1 MKTTKIK
8 SSLIAL
14 VIAFVANSNAAIVN
28 ILPNFNGSTLTLESS
43 VSTITPTLGS
53 SGILVNKTL
62 AVGDTFTYV
71 FVPTDLTQYLTSS
84 SLGFTTLGFSMT
96 GTSAAPAAF
105 SMDLYGLNASSEVA
119 VIQSF
124 SGYVPTSST
133 SAFVGLTAG
142 TVGDLSVINN
152 VVGFGF
158 TFNVGDIAVNTTLNS
173 LQANVDIAAIPEPS
187 VASLLALGT
196 VGLVALRVRRKS

>member
-1 MKTTKIK
+1 MKTTKLK

-14 VIAFVANSNAAIVN
+14 AIAFVANTNAAIVN
-28 ILPNFNGSTLTLESS
+28 IGPSFSSSANALNFESS
-43 VSTITPTLGS
+43 VSTISPTLVS

-62 AVGDTFTYV
+62 AVGDTFSYT
-71 FVPTDLTQYLTSS
+71 FASSDFTNYLTSS
-84 SLGFTTLGFSMT
+84 LLGFTTLGFSMT

-105 SMDLYGLNASSEVA
+105 SMDLYGLNASSELA

-142 TVGDLSVINN
+142 TVGDLSAINN
-152 VVGFGF
+152 VIGFGF

-173 LQANVDIAAIPEPS
+173 LQADVIPEPS
-187 VASLLALGT
+187 SASLLAIG
-196 VGLVALRVRRKS
+196 VAGLVALRARRKS

>member
-14 VIAFVANSNAAIVN
+14 VIALVANANAAIVN
-28 ILPNFNGSTLTLESS
+28 IGPSFNASTLTYEPSG
-43 VSTITPTLGS
+43 STIIPTLGS

-62 AVGDTFTYV
+62 AVGDQFSYTFANSDFTS
-71 FVPTDLTQYLTSS
+71 YLTSS
-84 SLGFTTLGFSMT
+84 LLGFTKLGFAMT

-105 SMDLYGLNASSEVA
+105 SLDLYGLNSASELA
-119 VIQSF
+119 IIQSF
-124 SGYVPTSST
+124 SGYVPTSSA

-142 TVGDLSVINN
+142 TVGDLSAINN
-152 VVGFGF
+152 VIGFGF

-173 LQANVDIAAIPEPS
+173 LQADLIPEPS
-187 VASLLALGT
+187 SASLLALGMA
-196 VGLVALRVRRKS
+196 GLVALRTRRKS

>member
-1 MKTTKIK
+1 MKTTKIN

-14 VIAFVANSNAAIVN
+14 VMAFVVNSNAANVN
-28 ILPNFNGSTLTLESS
+28 ILPSFNGSTLTFESS

-105 SMDLYGLNASSEVA
+105 SMDLYGLNASSEVSL
-119 VIQSF
+119 IQSF
-124 SGYVPTSST
+124 SGFVPTSST
-133 SAFVGLTAG
+133 SAFVELTAG
-142 TVGDLSVINN
+142 TVGNLSVIDN
-152 VVGFGF
+152 VIGFGF
-158 TFNVGDIAVNTTLNS
+158 TFNVADIAVNTTINS
-173 LQANVDIAAIPEPS
+173 LQANVDLSAIPEPS

>member
-14 VIAFVANSNAAIVN
+14 VIALVANANAAIVN
-28 ILPNFNGSTLTLESS
+28 IGPSFSSSANALNFESS
-43 VSTITPTLGS
+43 VSTITPTLGL

-62 AVGDTFTYV
+62 GVGDTFTYT
-71 FVPTDLTQYLTSS
+71 FASSDFTNYLTSS
-84 SLGFTTLGFSMT
+84 LLGFTTLGFSMT

-105 SMDLYGLNASSEVA
+105 SMDLFGLNASSGLA
-119 VIQSF
+119 IIQSF

-142 TVGDLSVINN
+142 TVGDLSAINN
-152 VVGFGF
+152 VIGFGF

-173 LQANVDIAAIPEPS
+173 LQADVIPEPTS
-187 VASLLALGT
+187 ASLLAIG
-196 VGLVALRVRRKS
+196 VAGLVALRARRKS

>member
-14 VIAFVANSNAAIVN
+14 VIALVANANAAIVN
-28 ILPNFNGSTLTLESS
+28 IGPSFSSSANALNFESS

-62 AVGDTFTYV
+62 AVGDTFTYT
-71 FVPTDLTQYLTSS
+71 FASSDFTNYLTSS
-84 SLGFTTLGFSMT
+84 SLGFTTLGFAMT

-105 SMDLYGLNASSEVA
+105 SLDLYGLTSTSEVA

-124 SGYVPTSST
+124 SGYVPTSSA

-173 LQANVDIAAIPEPS
+173 LQADLIPEPS
-187 VASLLALGT
+187 SASLLALGMA
-196 VGLVALRVRRKS
+196 GLVALRARRKS